1 MIFGEEEGSISPTI
15 YKQLLHAKIPK
26 AQKDSQVKKLFA
38 LSRIM
43 RVKAA
48 RIQVDEINPKRSK
61 KGKFNFQQFTRK
73 TNKMSE
79 CKILQFIAFQQK
91 SKKIKYFL
99 NGLKILLQKCLKRVP
114 V

>member
-61 KGKFNFQQFTRK
+61 KREIQFST
-73 TNKMSE
+73 
-79 CKILQFIAFQQK
+79 IH
-91 SKKIKYFL
+91 SK
-99 NGLKILLQKCLKRVP
+99 NE
-114 V
+114 